1 MILGLFEKHD
11 ENSFIGSIETLG
23 LQLKPVRFLPL
34 EKGADYAV
42 RGPDDGELGAAFHR
56 SGEWGAYLSVRLDCP
71 TLPAP
76 ISAPMKLTPS
86 EDGCYFLRWTRRS
99 ENGRGEEKEAT
110 ARWIERSNRA

>member
-1 MILGLFEKHD
+1 MIIGRFEKHD
-11 ENSFIGSIETLG
+11 DSTFTGLIETLG
-23 LQLKPVRFLPL
+23 IQLNPVRLVAL

-42 RGPDDGELGAAFHR
+42 CGPDDGELGAAFHR

-76 ISAPMKLTPS
+76 ISATMKLTPS

-99 ENGRGEEKEAT
+99 ENGRGE
-110 ARWIERSNRA
+110 RERSNNPPDRAE